1 MINKVKVL
9 IIFSSGTN
17 CDEETEYAFEKAGAE
32 VSKFH
37 INYLKRN
44 KNLLKDF
51 HILCLPGGF
60 TYGDYISAGKILANE
75 LRYHFQEGIKDFI
88 KEGKLIIGICNG
100 FQILCKAGLLP
111 GIDDYF
117 SLPKVTLTFNDSQK
131 FECRWVSLRVNHNS
145 KTPFI
150 RDLDEIIELP
160 IAHAEGKFF
169 TDDKQ
174 VLDKLKENNQIALYY
189 INNPNGSL
197 ENIAGICDSSGRIF
211 GLMPHPE
218 RFIFPLHHPLRK
230 EKVFGLKFFINAC
243 EYAKREL

>member
-1 MINKVKVL
+1 MVNKVKVL
-9 IIFSSGTN
+9 IIFTGGTN
-17 CDEETEYAFEKAGAE
+17 CDEETKYAFEETGAE
-32 VSKFH
+32 VYRLH
-37 INYLKRN
+37 INYLKGE
-44 KNLLKDF
+44 KGILKEF

-75 LRYHFQEGIKDFI
+75 LRYYFYEEIKDFI

-111 GIDDYF
+111 GFDDYF

-131 FECRWVSLRVNHNS
+131 FECCWVALKVNHNS

-150 RDLDEIIELP
+150 KDLEEIIELP

-169 TDDKQ
+169 TDNEK
-174 VLDKLKENNQIALYY
+174 VLRRLKENNQVVLTY
-189 INNPNGSL
+189 INNPNGSI
-197 ENIAGICDSSGRIF
+197 ENIAGICDETGRIF

-230 EKVFGLKFFINAC
+230 NRVDGLKFFINAY

>member
-1 MINKVKVL
+1 MVNKVRVL
-9 IIFSSGTN
+9 IVFSSGTN
-17 CDEETEYAFEKAGAE
+17 CNEETLYAFEKTGAE
-32 VSKFH
+32 VVQYH

-44 KNLLKDF
+44 KKIFKDF

-75 LRYHFQEGIKDFI
+75 LKYYFSEEIKDFI

-111 GIDDYF
+111 GFSDYF
-117 SLPKVTLTFNDSQK
+117 SPPKVTLTFNDSQK
-131 FECRWVSLRVNHNS
+131 FECRWVSLKVNHNS
-145 KTPFI
+145 PTPFI
-150 RDLDEIIELP
+150 KDLDEVIELP

-169 TDDKQ
+169 TDNDT
-174 VLDKLKENNQIALYY
+174 LKRLIDNNQVVLRY
-189 INNPNGSL
+189 IDNPNGSL
-197 ENIAGICDSSGRIF
+197 FDIAGICDETGRVF

-230 EKVFGLKFFINAC
+230 NRADGLKIFINAY
-243 EYAKREL
+243 EYVKREL

>member
-1 MINKVKVL
+1 M
-9 IIFSSGTN
+9 IFSSGTN
-17 CDEETEYAFEKAGAE
+17 CDEETEYAFKKAGGE
-32 VSKFH
+32 VFKLH

-44 KNLLKDF
+44 KKILKEF
-51 HILCLPGGF
+51 HILSLPGGF

-75 LRYHFQEGIKDFI
+75 LRYYFQEEIKDFI

-111 GIDDYF
+111 GFDDYF
-117 SLPKVTLTFNDSQK
+117 SFPQVTLTFNDSQK
-131 FECRWVSLRVNHNS
+131 FECRWVSLKVNHNS
-145 KTPFI
+145 PTPFI
-150 RDLDEIIELP
+150 KDLDEIIELP

-169 TDDKQ
+169 VDKEE
-174 VLDKLKENNQIALYY
+174 VLKKLKENNQIVLKY
-189 INNPNGSL
+189 INNPNGSI
-197 ENIAGICDSSGRIF
+197 EDIAGICDATGRIF

-230 EKVFGLKFFINAC
+230 NKVDGLKFFINAC

>member
-1 MINKVKVL
+1 MVSKVKVL

-17 CDEETEYAFEKAGAE
+17 CDEETEFAFQKAGAK

-44 KNLLKDF
+44 KKLLKEF

-75 LRYHFQEGIKDFI
+75 LKYHFQEEIKSFI

-111 GIDDYF
+111 GFDDYF
-117 SLPKVTLTFNDSQK
+117 SPPKVTLTFNDSQK
-131 FECRWVSLRVNHNS
+131 FECRWVSLKVNYNS
-145 KTPFI
+145 PTPFI
-150 RDLDEIIELP
+150 KDLDEVIELP

-169 TDDKQ
+169 TDDKE
-174 VLDKLKENNQIALYY
+174 VLKILKENSQIALTY
-189 INNPNGSL
+189 IDNPNGSL
-197 ENIAGICDSSGRIF
+197 EDIAGICDRTGRIF

-230 EKVFGLKFFINAC
+230 NRMDGLKFFINGV